1 MVRIEAEPVSA
12 GVHKTVIKM
21 GSEMAVTTTTNNN
34 VNFRFLQECLDW
46 VKDQLV
52 SVCAILTS
60 Y

>member
-1 MVRIEAEPVSA
+1 MVRIEAEPVST

-21 GSEMAVTTTTNNN
+21 GSESAATNNN

-46 VKDQLV
+46 VRDQLV
-52 SVCAILTS
+52 SVCVL